1 MTNDIRKMQ
10 VKTNENLLI
19 YELVD
24 EKGNDTGEYLK
35 FDLEDMNCA
44 LRYQECIEQ
53 HKLNESYLRNQ
64 RAIIS
69 KQEDHR
75 GKKPLSSNEEK
86 MQKVLVEYYN
96 REIEALDKFLG
107 EGKTRLILKI
117 MGRNPYLSMFEDI
130 SIMLEPIVPELEK
143 SYENIKKKIVGKYK
157 DESNILE

>member
-24 EKGNDTGEYLK
+24 EKGNDTGEYIT
-35 FDLEDMNCA
+35 FDLEDMNCV
-44 LRYQECIEQ
+44 LKYQECLEK
-53 HKLNESYLRNQ
+53 HKNNVKYIQNQ
-64 RAIIS
+64 QVIIS

-75 GKKPLSSNEEK
+75 GKKLLSSNEEK
-86 MQKVLVEYYN
+86 MQKAMVEYYN
-96 REIEALDKFLG
+96 REIEALDLFLG
-107 EGKTRLILKI
+107 EGKTKLILKI
-117 MGRNPYLSMFEDI
+117 MGRNPYISMFEDI
-130 SIMLEPIVPELEK
+130 SAMLEPIIPDIKK

>member
-1 MTNDIRKMQ
+1 MANDIRELK
-10 VKTNENLLI
+10 VKTNENLLKFKLI
-19 YELVD
+19 D
-24 EKGNDTGEYLK
+24 EDGNDTGEYLK

-44 LRYQECIEQ
+44 LKYQECIEQ

-64 RAIIS
+64 RLIIS
-69 KQEDHR
+69 KQEDHK

-86 MQKVLVEYYN
+86 MQRVMVEYYN

-107 EGKTRLILKI
+107 EGKTRTILRI
-117 MGRNPYLSMFEDI
+117 MDREPYLSMFEDI
-130 SIMLEPIVPELEK
+130 SIMLEPIIPELEK